1 MNSLEDRLRREL
13 PALADAL
20 REARA
25 ERSSE
30 MGKGAFEA
38 SDITEALDSRLLD
51 RRQRWLVLAAVV
63 IVVVVVGA
71 IMLNALNRT
80 EVTTTDLITDGTAP
94 PQAPDAVEGGILEEL
109 SVDPTLQWTEFNPRF
124 EGEELNPSTVR
135 LHGLRSL
142 GDGRVVART
151 WHEEGGRVVVTS
163 DGVNWEYLPLPEDVE
178 PRYVNFSGDRWFIAG
193 TDPRGPIIDVLTG
206 EPPSSKTP
214 PSETVGQWI
223 PPGNTIAQR
232 VFFSD
237 DEGTTWTEL
246 KLDVPELATQE
257 PCVDLLLVYWY
268 PEFGEPSWQRVTEL
282 VDEGWPECSLA
293 LSELVLLSA
302 LAGRTVVVEVKIGDP
317 MRLDQIATRVFL
329 SDESEVELVG
339 EWDDEWIGRAIGTQD
354 MVVLEFGDA
363 LLVSSDGRVW
373 SEVTNEA
380 RAGTDRF
387 SAGPGADG
395 TIWVVA
401 QASRFASPITGG
413 SGEDSAAY
421 GLQELLVGGSTL
433 TTIGHDKVPTKI
445 AVLGGVNLDGNLAVG
460 AGGLAATATTT
471 FVDNGVD
478 APQDTWVGW
487 SPDGAG
493 WEWQT
498 VTDAFG
504 IVEAL
509 CPSRLSGSRNSLS
522 YEFAV
527 GGDFVLAN
535 VDGRCPESDSWSRWF
550 IAEVP
555 ASSR

>member
-1 MNSLEDRLRREL
+1 MS
-13 PALADAL
+13 
-20 REARA
+20 
-25 ERSSE
+25 
-30 MGKGAFEA
+30 
-38 SDITEALDSRLLD
+38 
-51 RRQRWLVLAAVV
+51 
-63 IVVVVVGA
+63 
-71 IMLNALNRT
+71 
-80 EVTTTDLITDGTAP
+80 
-94 PQAPDAVEGGILEEL
+94 DAVEDGTLEEL
-109 SVDPTLQWTEFNPRF
+109 SVDPMLQWTEFNPRF
-124 EGEELNPSTVR
+124 EGEELNPNTVQ

-151 WHEEGGRVVVTS
+151 WHEEGGRVVFTS
-163 DGVNWEYLPLPEDVE
+163 DGVNWEYLPLPEDIE

-193 TDPRGPIIDVLTG
+193 TDPRTPIIDTFTG
-206 EPPSSKTP
+206 EPPSYKTP
-214 PSETVGQWI
+214 PGEGFAQWI

-257 PCVDLLLVYWY
+257 PCVDEFFFYWY
-268 PEFGEPSWQRVTEL
+268 PEFGEPSLQRVWEL
-282 VDEGWPECSLA
+282 VDEGWPQCSLA
-293 LSELVLLSA
+293 SSSLVLFSA
-302 LAGRTVVVEVKIGDP
+302 LAGRTVVVEMNIGDSVH
-317 MRLDQIATRVFL
+317 LDQIATRVFL
-329 SDESEVELVG
+329 GDESELELAG
-339 EWDDEWIGRAIGTQD
+339 EWDDDAFPRAIGTQD
-354 MVVLEFGDA
+354 MVVLGFGDA

-373 SEVTNEA
+373 SEVTID
-380 RAGTDRF
+380 AGTRTYGF
-387 SAGPGADG
+387 LAGPGADG
-395 TIWVVA
+395 TIWVV
-401 QASRFASPITGG
+401 G
-413 SGEDSAAY
+413 SGEDSATN

-433 TTIGHDKVPTKI
+433 TTIGHGKVLTKV
-445 AVLGGVNLDGNLAVG
+445 AVLEGIELDVNLAVG

-471 FVDNGVD
+471 FVDNGMD

-509 CPSRLSGSRNSLS
+509 CPSRQSGGSNSLS

-527 GGDFVLAN
+527 GSDFVLAN
-535 VDGRCPESDSWSRWF
+535 VDGRCPESDRWSRWF